1 MKGINYWRV
10 REQAALERYLAE
22 ETDYEARLE
31 EIYKTAADNIE
42 KEIQSLLSKYAATEN
57 ITMADARKRADRM
70 DVEAFSR
77 KAARYVKEKNFS
89 EKANRELKLYNLKM
103 KISRLELLKKHINL
117 ELIAAA
123 DEAEREL
130 RSDLEKRA
138 MDELKRQAGILGGGA
153 ENVAEAA
160 KAIAAGTFYGETF
173 SSRLWTNTEAMNK
186 KLSALLS
193 SGLIRGQN
201 PRVLARS
208 IRDQYIGPERLKNG
222 RRGAVYA
229 AERLMR
235 TELARVQTEAQ
246 LRSFEE
252 HGIEEYEFI
261 ATTNCC
267 PICDALDGKHFKVR
281 DLVAGENAPPMHP
294 NCRCSAAPWVGEG
307 DGDAEDVSGLNKP
320 VELPDNFTSSR
331 LLPEDIKKM
340 ISSTIH
346 ELESD
351 YGIRIDRVTFEPNDD
366 KGAVF
371 TFNPYRGDDGEYKTK
386 LKINTA
392 FNWNGS
398 LEEFDERIYNKNYKT
413 GVLAAKNGK
422 DLLFH
427 EAAHFLTFE
436 DCETYDDYIRKESL
450 VRNRYISGVSKYSDL
465 TMDGAETIAEA
476 FVRYKNGEDLPGEVV
491 QLLQDY
497 IGRVL

>member
-103 KISRLELLKKHINL
+103 KISRLELLKKNIEL

-130 RSDLEKRA
+130 RSELEKRA
-138 MDELKRQAGILGGGA
+138 RDELKRQAGILGGGA

-246 LRSFEE
+246 MRSFEAN
-252 HGIEEYEFI
+252 GIEEYEFI
-261 ATTNCC
+261 AASNCC
-267 PICDALDGKHFKVR
+267 DVCAELNGKYFEVK
-281 DLVAGENAPPMHP
+281 GISPGGNAPPMHP
-294 NCRCSAAPWVGEG
+294 HCRCSCAPAVL
-307 DGDAEDVSGLNKP
+307 GDAKEIDIDGERSIIQVGRSLGAAAKKYNVKLPGSKDHGFLLEGQNI
-320 VELPDNFTSSR
+320 VGHIFAGNGTDSELRDRYYLEANYHIPANEWQKVAGNGKVVLAR
-331 LLPEDIKKM
+331 
-340 ISSTIH
+340 H
-346 ELESD
+346 EIRYAELHWYEAR
-351 YGIRIDRVTFEPNDD
+351 GIREDFKVKRYLDKEEVNND
-366 KGAVF
+366 
-371 TFNPYRGDDGEYKTK
+371 
-386 LKINTA
+386 
-392 FNWNGS
+392 
-398 LEEFDERIYNKNYKT
+398 
-413 GVLAAKNGK
+413 
-422 DLLFH
+422 
-427 EAAHFLTFE
+427 
-436 DCETYDDYIRKESL
+436 ES
-450 VRNRYISGVSKYSDL
+450 
-465 TMDGAETIAEA
+465 
-476 FVRYKNGEDLPGEVV
+476 
-491 QLLQDY
+491 
-497 IGRVL
+497 

>member
-57 ITMADARKRADRM
+57 ITMAEARKRADRM

-173 SSRLWTNTEAMNK
+173 SERLWTNTEAMNK

-246 LRSFEE
+246 LRSFEAN
-252 HGIEEYEFI
+252 GIEEYEFI

-294 NCRCSAAPWVGEG
+294 NCRCSAAPWVGEEDDEVQAG
-307 DGDAEDVSGLNKP
+307 ATRRNLAKNVDDSRFVSKMPKDIYSVQDVLAEMGTSPIGRKVIDWINNSP
-320 VELPDNFTSSR
+320 VRIEFTEAPIYTTER
-331 LLPEDIKKM
+331 GWQQGEVINLYPENCASLRVM
-340 ISSTIH
+340 AQTLIH
-346 ELESD
+346 EMGH
-351 YGIRIDRVTFEPNDD
+351 YH
-366 KGAVF
+366 
-371 TFNPYRGDDGEYKTK
+371 FNIGCCQ
-386 LKINTA
+386 
-392 FNWNGS
+392 
-398 LEEFDERIYNKNYKT
+398 
-413 GVLAAKNGK
+413 
-422 DLLFH
+422 H
-427 EAAHFLTFE
+427 
-436 DCETYDDYIRKESL
+436 
-450 VRNRYISGVSKYSDL
+450 
-465 TMDGAETIAEA
+465 AEA
-476 FVRYKNGEDLPGEVV
+476 ICFGLEKLHITKSEKLTQEEW
-491 QLLQDY
+491 DY
-497 IGRVL
+497 VKYLAIANYDGQEWEAGGYGNFEQAEREIIG

>member
-10 REQAALERYLAE
+10 REEAALERYLAE

-57 ITMADARKRADRM
+57 ITMADAKKRADRM

-160 KAIAAGTFYGETF
+160 KALANSTFYGQTF
-173 SSRLWTNTEAMNK
+173 SERLWSNTEAMNK

-252 HGIEEYEFI
+252 SGIEEYEFI

-294 NCRCSAAPWVGEG
+294 NCRCSAAPWVSEEEEFRVRNLAKPIDSMYLVSETGKESFTRQDILNEMNKSPVGRKALRWLSDSDVHVIIDEDDYGEG
-307 DGDAEDVSGLNKP
+307 ARGKQEGELIHLYPRNIVSLR
-320 VELPDNFTSSR
+320 VAAQTL
-331 LLPEDIKKM
+331 
-340 ISSTIH
+340 IH
-346 ELESD
+346 ELGHYHYHIGNCQHAEVICFALEKLHLTKREKLTSSEWNQ
-351 YGIRIDRVTFEPNDD
+351 IEQLAIDV
-366 KGAVF
+366 
-371 TFNPYRGDDGEYKTK
+371 
-386 LKINTA
+386 
-392 FNWNGS
+392 
-398 LEEFDERIYNKNYKT
+398 
-413 GVLAAKNGK
+413 
-422 DLLFH
+422 
-427 EAAHFLTFE
+427 
-436 DCETYDDYIRKESL
+436 
-450 VRNRYISGVSKYSDL
+450 YSDL
-465 TMDGAETIAEA
+465 PWEKDGYGDFSNAEA
-476 FVRYKNGEDLPGEVV
+476 EIRD
-491 QLLQDY
+491 
-497 IGRVL
+497 R